1 MRNPTLQT
9 RIKTAAAASI
19 LLLAAGCS
27 KPEEK
32 EPETVVPVQTRIVE
46 RAPIQ
51 RIIRAQAILYPANQ
65 SAIMPKISAPVRRF
79 YVNRGD
85 HVRKGQLLAE
95 LENRDLSAAAIEA
108 KGNYDQAEANYR
120 STTAASL
127 PEEMA
132 KAQTD
137 VQSARDAMDAAQ
149 KVYESRK
156 SLFDQGALP
165 RKQLDE
171 GQVAYVQARSQ
182 YDVAVK
188 HLEALQKVGK
198 EAQEKAAQAQVEA
211 ALGRRQGADAQLAY
225 SRIESPIDGV
235 VTDRPLYPGEMAG
248 SGTPLLTVMDI
259 SRIIARASIPLNQLQ
274 FLKAGNSAMI
284 QAPDSST
291 EVKGKVTVVS
301 PALDPNS
308 TTAEV
313 WVLAPNPGERLKP
326 GSTVQVAVMA
336 EQIQNAVV
344 IPPSA
349 LLPAPEGTGDSALVV
364 EPDSLA
370 HVRDVVI
377 GIRQSDK
384 VQVLKGLTPGE
395 QVVTV
400 GGFGIQ
406 DKTRVKIENETG
418 GKSEQNDESK
428 RKK

>member
-65 SAIMPKISAPVRRF
+65 ATIMPKISAPVRKF

-95 LENRDLSAAAIEA
+95 LENRDLAAAAIEA

-137 VQSARDAMDAAQ
+137 VQSTRDAFDAAQ

-156 SLFDQGALP
+156 SLFSQGALP

-171 GQVAYVQARSQ
+171 AQVAYVQARSQ
-182 YDVAVK
+182 YDVAAK
-188 HLEALQKVGK
+188 HLEALQKVGI
-198 EAQEKAAQAQVEA
+198 EAQEKGAQAQVEA

-225 SRIESPIDGV
+225 SRIESPIGGV
-235 VTDRPLYPGEMAG
+235 VTDRPLYPGEMAS
-248 SGTPLLTVMDI
+248 SGAPLMTVMDI
-259 SRIIARASIPLNQLQ
+259 SRVIARASIPLNQLQ

-291 EVKGKVTVVS
+291 EVQGNVTVVS

-336 EQIQNAVV
+336 EQIQDAVV
-344 IPPSA
+344 IPSSA
-349 LLPAPEGTGDSALVV
+349 LLPAPEGTGDTALVV

-406 DKTRVKIENETG
+406 DKTKVRIENQTG
-418 GKSEQNDESK
+418 GKSGQNDESK
-428 RKK
+428 PNK